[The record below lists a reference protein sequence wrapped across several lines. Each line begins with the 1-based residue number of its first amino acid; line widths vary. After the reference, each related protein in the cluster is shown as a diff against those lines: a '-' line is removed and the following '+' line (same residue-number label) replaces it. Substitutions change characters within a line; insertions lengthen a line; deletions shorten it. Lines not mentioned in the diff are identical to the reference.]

1 MRNIFLICNY
11 DFMGLLRKGM
21 IAVLAAVAAVFLS
34 ACYEPSPLYGKWAD
48 NNGNQIT
55 FNNDLTFSATIYD
68 SNNTKQMYDGTYNV
82 IENVMVFAMS
92 DGRSINTEWDI
103 RGSILYLTW
112 TDGNS
117 TEKLSLYHIAK

>member
-1 MRNIFLICNY
+1 
-11 DFMGLLRKGM
+11 MGGLTKT
-21 IAVLAAVAAVFLS
+21 
-34 ACYEPSPLYGKWAD
+34 
-48 NNGNQIT
+48 GNQIT

>member
-1 MRNIFLICNY
+1 
-11 DFMGLLRKGM
+11 
-21 IAVLAAVAAVFLS
+21 
-34 ACYEPSPLYGKWAD
+34 
-48 NNGNQIT
+48 
-55 FNNDLTFSATIYD
+55 
-68 SNNTKQMYDGTYNV
+68 MYDGTYNV

>member
-1 MRNIFLICNY
+1 MKNLTKKNLFKNKLQNKSV
-11 DFMGLLRKGM
+11 F
-21 IAVLAAVAAVFLS
+21 AVVFVCALMLFS
-34 ACYEPSPLYGKWAD
+34 CYSPNPIYGKWAD

-92 DGRSINTEWDI
+92 DGRAINTEWDI